1 MIDRLLEYANAFPSI
16 FGAIQR
22 KRWAADLEKCQVRD
36 THSNKTQFQALV
48 DAQDRTLVAALEDD
62 ALKKDLQ
69 TVAQDF
75 GMFEDLYM
83 IMSSPNGTT
92 TSSNHE
98 SPRIVASSPQSSA
111 KVPLF
116 THASPDISTNELH
129 SSARSRQGS
138 LDMIWNTISKL
149 EEHVGGDPAFESQMV
164 QLRKLAQAAMIS
176 TDEGVS
182 ERAKPNLLKQ
192 ATVTSSPAVSGPPQ
206 PSLQVTL
213 PNQSLKLRVA
223 EFTQDSLQIPAEPSL
238 AIQDSRKK
246 HVLEYIKSHPSSDRF
261 RLCLG
266 IGQGLA
272 HMHALGIVLGDF
284 APWNVIVDESGNV
297 QLRELNLSSSINGRP
312 VGRGTWRSQLPDA
325 RYIPP
330 EVITLPPEAEGG
342 TDPNPTKS
350 DVYAFTLLLFEI
362 LSGVAPWDKL
372 DIPSIVSQVT
382 RGNRPTRPTRS
393 AWLHNND
400 VWSLIQQGWHQQP
413 ENRPD
418 MTSYACNLEG
428 WKHFLPATQ
437 NNDPFSLTQPL
448 ASPTTE
454 QFLARKTEDLTI
466 MDDLSFDITRE
477 VKMVSELYAPFA
489 HGGFCDIFIG
499 RRGVSEKVAMKR
511 LRIATIGD
519 EDVLKKRFI
528 RECEVWRK
536 LKHPNVLEFHGIVKH
551 GGSLFMISPF
561 LDGGD
566 APTWLKTRCEE
577 RLRVLLGAARGCLY
591 LHTILP
597 KPTIHGDIKGANILI
612 KADGQAVLSDF
623 GLSKTMNAHTSRG
636 LKDTGTGPYMAPE
649 LFAHCDDPESEVDAT
664 MIPITKTLETDVF
677 AFGRTAIEVSEL
689 AEKLGTLFRTYSHVQ
704 LLGGQIPYGNAAAT
718 PAIWYILL
726 QGKRP
731 GRPTTSSAKK
741 WITDPMWTFI
751 NEMTHVQPECRPT
764 THEIVARLERFS
776 YELDSGHSSTS
787 EDNGNLSEE
796 EIRLSPDASG
806 KGEILPHIT
815 QSKET
820 PPFIPHTSTPPL
832 LRSGRPLKP
841 SLKSGAGFS
850 MSSPDM
856 SSMLALAKRAP
867 SNPRV
872 HFPPRLESVVFFDP
886 RARPAEIRS
895 EDSPLE
901 TPQKHL
907 PDTDASSDLGV
918 GSEDSRGEPG
928 PPRTSRSRL
937 PMFPFPVSSIDWIT
951 EFHPRSQ
958 LGPMQSKSKLKIAAA
973 RSAVLQPTPR
983 PDACVHIA
991 AVRLFGTRLRGSV
1004 LVKNMGFC
1012 KIVALRYTF
1021 DNWRTTSEVSC
1032 TWSSPDAIE
1041 DLPAAEPKPLDAEET
1056 EIDIARGILVPVP
1069 NGWDRFVFSIRLDDV
1084 ARLNQKAMLLA
1095 ARFSVPNVG
1104 EWWDNCDGANY
1115 RFEFDYVSETE
1126 LDIERTTTTCPSVL
1140 NEPLG
1145 LHHR

>member
-62 ALKKDLQ
+62 ALKQDLQ
-69 TVAQDF
+69 TVAQDL
-75 GMFEDLYM
+75 GMLEDLYL

-98 SPRIVASSPQSSA
+98 SPHIVASSPQSSA

-138 LDMIWNTISKL
+138 LDMIWSTISKL
-149 EEHVGGDPAFESQMV
+149 EEHIGGDPSFESQMV

-192 ATVTSSPAVSGPPQ
+192 ATVISSPAVSGPPQ

-246 HVLEYIKSHPSSDRF
+246 HVLEYIKSHPSFDRF
-261 RLCLG
+261 RLCLD

-284 APWNVIVDESGNV
+284 APWNVTVDESGNV

-312 VGRGTWRSQLPDA
+312 AGRGTWRSQLPDA

-382 RGNRPTRPTRS
+382 RGNRPIRPTPS
-393 AWLHNND
+393 AWLDNNN

-418 MTSYACNLEG
+418 MTSYARNLEG
-428 WKHFLPATQ
+428 WKHLLPATQ
-437 NNDPFSLTQPL
+437 NNDPFNSTQPP
-448 ASPTTE
+448 ASSTTE
-454 QFLARKTEDLTI
+454 PLSARKAEDPTI

-499 RRGVSEKVAMKR
+499 RRGLSEKVAMKR

-566 APTWLKTRCEE
+566 APTWLKNRCEE
-577 RLRVLLGAARGCLY
+577 RLR
-591 LHTILP
+591 
-597 KPTIHGDIKGANILI
+597 ANILI

-677 AFGRTAIEVSEL
+677 AFGRTAIE
-689 AEKLGTLFRTYSHVQ
+689 
-704 LLGGQIPYGNAAAT
+704 LLSGQTPYGNAAAT

-764 THEIVARLERFS
+764 THEILARLERFS
-776 YELDSGHSSTS
+776 YELDSDHSSTS

-806 KGEILPHIT
+806 KREILPHTT

-820 PPFIPHTSTPPL
+820 PPFISHTSTPL
-832 LRSGRPLKP
+832 LLKSGRPLKP

-850 MSSPDM
+850 MSSPDV

-895 EDSPLE
+895 EDSPL
-901 TPQKHL
+901 TTSQKHL

-918 GSEDSRGEPG
+918 GPEDPMGEPG
-928 PPRTSRSRL
+928 PPRASRSRL
-937 PMFPFPVSSIDWIT
+937 PMFPFPASSIDWIT

-958 LGPMQSKSKLKIAAA
+958 LGPMRANSKLKVAAA
-973 RSAVLQPTPR
+973 RSAVFQPTPR

-991 AVRLFGTRLRGSV
+991 AVRLLGTRLRGCV

-1012 KIVALRYTF
+1012 KMVALRYTF
-1021 DNWRTTSEVSC
+1021 DSWATTSEVSC

-1041 DLPAAEPKPLDAEET
+1041 DLPATDPKPLGAEET

-1069 NGWDRFVFSIRLDDV
+1069 DGWDRFVFGIRLDNV
-1084 ARLNQKAMLLA
+1084 ALLNRKTMFLA

-1104 EWWDNCDGANY
+1104 EWWDNCGGANY

-1126 LDIERTTTTCPSVL
+1126 LDIEHSQLSEHLSQYR
-1140 NEPLG
+1140 
-1145 LHHR
+1145 